1 LRPFRPASGIDGEGK
16 LSRSTSSLSVLP
28 LVALASAAFALTGCG
43 DDSDYDNE
51 LRPPSP
57 INITAAI
64 GESAIS
70 VSPAS
75 LGAGPVVIM
84 VSNQSDASQVATLE
98 VNDLKSNPGK
108 KKTAGLR
115 QSTGPINPQDTAQI
129 KVVVEA
135 DTTYTLK
142 TDDDGI
148 EPGQLKVG
156 DERTSSQNDVLTP

>member
-1 LRPFRPASGIDGEGK
+1 
-16 LSRSTSSLSVLP
+16 VLP
-28 LVALASAAFALTGCG
+28 LVAVAMAGFVLTSCG
-43 DDSDYDNE
+43 DDSDYENK

-57 INITAAI
+57 INVTAAI
-64 GESAIS
+64 SDQSIS
-70 VSPAS
+70 LSPSS
-75 LGAGPVVIM
+75 LGAGPVVIL

-98 VNDLKSNPGK
+98 VNELQSSQGR

-129 KVVVEA
+129 KVVVQP

-148 EPGQLKVG
+148 EPGQLRVG
-156 DERTSSQNDVLTP
+156 DERPSAQNDVLTP

>member
-1 LRPFRPASGIDGEGK
+1 M
-16 LSRSTSSLSVLP
+16 P
-28 LVALASAAFALTGCG
+28 LAAAAAFAFALGGCG
-43 DDSDYDNE
+43 SDSSYDNK

-64 GESAIS
+64 TGDS
-70 VSPAS
+70 VSLSPAT
-75 LGAGPVVIM
+75 LGAGPIIIL

-98 VNDLKSNPGK
+98 VNELQSQSNQGSE
-108 KKTAGLR
+108 KTAGLR

-129 KVVVEA
+129 KVVVKP

-148 EPGQLKVG
+148 EPAQLRVG
-156 DERTSSQNDVLTP
+156 EERPSSQNDVLTP